1 MVKISFSTF
10 VFNIYRLL
18 LKVFSRGDSFSHD
31 EAEVLLSCVIDRC
44 LYLFV
49 NLIDII
55 REAQITETPLSI
67 IEFSL
72 TALPN
77 YSFQSESKPS
87 LRHFQLNNKTFT
99 NGEFIT
105 GLLWWTALVLIQG
118 TWKWIPMVTLLCVR
132 GFLCRAFLMYLKIKC
147 AHLPHMYKVNA
158 CTNEVI
164 VLVKK
169 KYFYAHACVY
179 IHSSYKLL

>member
-77 YSFQSESKPS
+77 YSFQSESSESPWDISNWTIKPS
-87 LRHFQLNNKTFT
+87 QMEDLLQDCC
-99 NGEFIT
+99 GE
-105 GLLWWTALVLIQG
+105 L
-118 TWKWIPMVTLLCVR
+118 
-132 GFLCRAFLMYLKIKC
+132 
-147 AHLPHMYKVNA
+147 H
-158 CTNEVI
+158 
-164 VLVKK
+164 
-169 KYFYAHACVY
+169 
-179 IHSSYKLL
+179 